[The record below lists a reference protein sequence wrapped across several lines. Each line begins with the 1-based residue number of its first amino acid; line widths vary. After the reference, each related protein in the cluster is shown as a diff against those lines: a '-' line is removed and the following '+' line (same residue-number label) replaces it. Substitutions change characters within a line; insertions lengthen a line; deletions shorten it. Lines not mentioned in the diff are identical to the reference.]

1 MPRLPARRRCTS
13 FQPMRN
19 RPWLAGW
26 MAVLALATACGRPVD
41 TRPPEG
47 GAMLPRPILK
57 PDFVLTDQD
66 GRPFD
71 FRKDTEGYAT
81 LLFFG
86 YTHCPDVCPVQ
97 MSNIASVMQRMPP
110 EEVRLIKVVFVTTD
124 PARDDAARL
133 KAWLGALNPAF
144 IGLRGPIDTVNAITA
159 SIGFPGAFIE
169 DTTKKDYTVGH
180 LAVVFAFTRDDS
192 AHVLYPFGTRQV
204 DWARDLPRLA
214 HAYAPPGTE

>member
-1 MPRLPARRRCTS
+1 
-13 FQPMRN
+13 
-19 RPWLAGW
+19 
-26 MAVLALATACGRPVD
+26 
-41 TRPPEG
+41 
-47 GAMLPRPILK
+47 MLPRPILK

-86 YTHCPDVCPVQ
+86 YTNCPDVCPVQ
-97 MSNIASVMQRMPP
+97 MSNIASVMQQMPP
-110 EEVRLIKVVFVTTD
+110 EEARRIKVVFVTTD
-124 PARDDAARL
+124 PARDDGPRL

-159 SIGFPGAFIE
+159 SLGFPGAFIE
-169 DTTKKDYTVGH
+169 DTTQKEYTVGH
-180 LAVVFAFTRDDS
+180 IAVVFAFTRDDS

-204 DWARDLPRLA
+204 DLARDLPRLV
-214 HAYAPPGTE
+214 HAYAPAGSD